1 MMDDLRR
8 WMRLVEMTGAP
19 HGKIV
24 AWHATSLSL
33 QIDKVLPFMHLGTY
47 EAAVQ
52 RGKRY
57 KSFMLY
63 EFELNVTKPLEC
75 RDGMGAQHPVEG
87 MIEWLETKL
96 QLRFQTVDR
105 LLMQC
110 RADQQRGI
118 PPSLAGGRAVASV
131 LRRRGYDFLWYKNAI
146 EDPGSISWIVIDP
159 SHVMILDKKH
169 QLSSVLPPQPH
180 SD

>member
-1 MMDDLRR
+1 MIDVRR
-8 WMRLVEMTGAP
+8 WIRLVEMESAP
-19 HGKIV
+19 HGRIV
-24 AWHATSLSL
+24 AWHATSPSL
-33 QIDKVLPFMHLGTY
+33 LIDKVIPFMHLGTH
-47 EAAVQ
+47 EAAVE

-57 KSFMLY
+57 KSPVLY

-75 RDGMGAQHPVEG
+75 RDGMGAQHPVDG
-87 MIEWLETKL
+87 MIEWLETEL
-96 QLRFQTVDR
+96 QLGFQTVDR

-146 EDPGSISWIVIDP
+146 EDPGAISWIVIDP
-159 SHVMILDKKH
+159 SHVRFISH
-169 QLSSVLPPQPH
+169 
-180 SD
+180 